1 MVKYWQFALI
11 GSILGVT
18 IVYFILPFIDNIS
31 QAFVKRIII
40 NVKPIRDQ
48 FFKNLRER
56 RFFKPNVFIIQL
68 WVFICIFI
76 AIFSYMNLRE
86 LKIQTQLAQKKHNS
100 SDSIGVFLN
109 KSLPKMMESLY
120 GTATRFLVI
129 NIFLLLLFIYQRAV
143 ALLLV
148 SMINN
153 FKNKKIALLKTSIS
167 EKDFIMFDFKWG
179 AINSFEEYNNFCN
192 ELDVCINK
200 FPSKNDETLTKGTED
215 ET

>member
-11 GSILGVT
+11 GSILGVA

-31 QAFVKRIII
+31 QAFAKRIIM

-76 AIFSYMNLRE
+76 AIFAYMNLRE

-109 KSLPKMMESLY
+109 KSLPSMMESLY

-129 NIFLLLLFIYQRAV
+129 NVFLLLLFIYQRAV

-153 FKNKKIALLKTSIS
+153 FKNQKIALLKTSIS

-200 FPSKNDETLTKGTED
+200 FPSKA
-215 ET
+215 